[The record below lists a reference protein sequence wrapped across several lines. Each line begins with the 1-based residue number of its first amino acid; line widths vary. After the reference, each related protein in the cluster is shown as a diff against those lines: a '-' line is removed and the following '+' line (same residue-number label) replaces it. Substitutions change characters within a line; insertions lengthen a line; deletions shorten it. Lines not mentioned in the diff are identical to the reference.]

1 MRIMI
6 LGSGYVGLVSGIC
19 FAEFGFN
26 VISVDNSAE
35 KIAKLQK
42 GILPIYEPGLE
53 DLLRKNLAE
62 QRISFTTDLYSSVAS
77 ADIIFLAVGTPSLD
91 DGGVDLTYILQAVKE
106 LAPALDNY
114 TPVVIK
120 STVPPGTCRKVKQEI
135 LNVNPQAKFDV
146 ISNPEFLREGVAV
159 RDFMQPDRIV
169 IGIDNEANRD
179 IMAKIYRPFQA
190 QRTPI
195 VYTTLETSELI
206 KYASNAFLA
215 TKITFINEMADV
227 CEKINADVQVLA
239 QAIGMDQRIGPHFLQ
254 TGPGFGGSCFP
265 KDTLAVQNFAA
276 HVAAPSQI
284 ISAVINANNQ
294 RKHACVERIIAACNG
309 SVQDKEIAVLGVAFK
324 ANTDDIRES
333 PALDIIDG
341 LVAAGARIRLF
352 DPAAITNA
360 QAYFNKADIRYPQT
374 IKECIC
380 NAHALV
386 LLTEWQEFKTL
397 NLPEVASLLCAYD
410 QHTPKAIIDLR
421 NLYEPTEFIGL
432 NVKYVSLGRP
442 ILQPSSAKA
451 YVGIN
456 E

>member
-42 GILPIYEPGLE
+42 GTLPIYEPGLE
-53 DLLRKNLAE
+53 DLLLKNLAE
-62 QRISFTTDLYSSVAS
+62 KRITFTTELNSSVAN

-91 DGGVDLTYILQAVKE
+91 NGGVDLTYILQAVQE
-106 LAPALDNY
+106 LAPALDKY

-120 STVPPGTCRKVKQEI
+120 STVPPGTCRRVKQEI
-135 LNVNPQAKFDV
+135 LKVNPHAKFDV

-169 IGIDNEANRD
+169 IGIDNETNRE
-179 IMAKIYRPFQA
+179 IMAKIYKPFQV

-265 KDTLAVQNFAA
+265 KDTLAVQNFASQ
-276 HVAAPSQI
+276 VAAPSQI
-284 ISAVINANNQ
+284 ISAVINANNK
-294 RKHACVERIIAACNG
+294 RKHACVERIVAACNG

-333 PALDIIDG
+333 PALDIIAG
-341 LVAAGARIRLF
+341 LVAAGARVRLF
-352 DPAAITNA
+352 DPAALTNA
-360 QAYFNKADIRYPQT
+360 QQYFNNVDIRYPQT

-380 NAHALV
+380 NTHALV

-397 NLPEVASLLCAYD
+397 NLPEVTSLLCAYD
-410 QHTPKAIIDLR
+410 AQTPKAIIDLR
-421 NLYEPTEFIGL
+421 NLYEPNDFIGL

-442 ILQPSSAKA
+442 TLQPSTTKV